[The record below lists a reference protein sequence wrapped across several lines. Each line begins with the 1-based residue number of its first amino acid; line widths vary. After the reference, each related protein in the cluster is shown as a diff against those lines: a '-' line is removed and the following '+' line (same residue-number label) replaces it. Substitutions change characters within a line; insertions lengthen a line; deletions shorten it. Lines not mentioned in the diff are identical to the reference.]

1 MGTLLGTPYERGKSE
16 VIVSRKV
23 AAPIEEGLVV
33 ADKGAGE
40 VEAFAA
46 GKTPYGVMGQNEVVG
61 CSVVLAGLNTWVQA
75 DDACTPTVGKQVFI
89 TAAGKAS
96 HQEGA
101 SEPKA
106 VGINAVFASA
116 TVKEDGITEN
126 TATKAYTRKCVLID
140 FVGGM

>member
-16 VIVSRKV
+16 IIVSRKV

-40 VEAFAA
+40 VEAFAT
-46 GKTPYGVMGQNEVVG
+46 GKTPYGIMGQKEVVG
-61 CSVVLAGLNTWVQA
+61 CSVVMAGLQVYMQA
-75 DDACTPTVGKQVFI
+75 DDACVPTIGGQVFI

-96 HQEGA
+96 HEEGA
-101 SEPKA
+101 AEPKA

-126 TATKAYTRKCVLID
+126 TATKAYNRKCVLID